1 MASLIHGYEYDI
13 FISYRQNDNK
23 HDRWVTDFVNNL
35 KGELEST
42 FKEEI
47 SVYYDEN
54 PHDGLLETH
63 DVAASLTEKLKCLVF
78 IPILSRTY
86 CDVRSFA
93 WKHEFEA
100 FVNMALQDRFGLKI
114 RLPNGNVVSR
124 VLPVRIH
131 SLDPSDSTLFSSV
144 TGGAIRGIDFIYM
157 ASGVNRP
164 LLPKEEKPQENL
176 NNTNY
181 RDQVNKLGNA
191 LNDMISAMVLSSGN
205 NNQVVN
211 EASSGSPPSVRR
223 RRAPF
228 VAGIVMLLAL
238 VSAIIFLPGVFKSK
252 KELEKSI
259 AVLPLR
265 YDSPADTN
273 QIHMNALMGNILT
286 HLQEIRDLSPRS
298 RTSSEKFRNTSKT
311 IPEIAGELRVN
322 YIVES
327 VGRISGNI
335 IHLNVTLY
343 RTDKRRETRLWGR
356 LYNKEIR
363 DAIDIFSLESQLTTD
378 IAEELE
384 AVITPAEKQRIEKAP
399 TSDLAAYEDYLVGQS
414 YLKRFFNQDLN
425 TAMKYF
431 EQAKDKDPG
440 YARAYVGISK
450 AWVMRALSSYTS
462 IQEATTMALTA
473 FNKALELDTAL
484 AEVYVCRSWI
494 QHFLL
499 YDSHGAEISCKKAL
513 SLNPNDPEA
522 RRSYANVLVTLG
534 RLKEATE
541 QIEIA
546 MNLDP
551 LGLDSKGP
559 YCVILFCSERY
570 EEALT
575 AFREFLK
582 INPENGPVLGNY
594 ALALHMAGEH
604 SEALKVW
611 ESFFTSFFKDNANMF
626 KNRDNQL
633 KYVEILNLQ
642 GDSLAANLKT
652 SYINPTEIAQI
663 YACAE
668 NKDRTLDMLEYA
680 FREHDPNLPYI
691 LRFPIFDFLSDEAR
705 FQILFKTL
713 NLPVKEIN

>member
-1 MASLIHGYEYDI
+1 MSSLIHGFEYDI

-42 FKEEI
+42 FKDEI
-47 SVYYDEN
+47 TVYYDEN

-63 DVAASLTEKLKCLVF
+63 DVDASLKEKLKCLVF

-100 FVNMALQDRFGLKI
+100 FVDMASKDRFGLKV
-114 RLPNGNVVSR
+114 RLPNGNIASR

-131 SLDPSDSTLFSSV
+131 DLDPSDSTLFSSV
-144 TGGAIRGIDFIYM
+144 TGGAIRSIDFNYLS
-157 ASGVNRP
+157 SGVNRP
-164 LLPKEEKPQENL
+164 LLPKEEKPHENL
-176 NNTNY
+176 NHANY
-181 RDQVNKLGNA
+181 RDQINKLGNA
-191 LNDMISAMVLSSGN
+191 LKDLISAMVLNSGN
-205 NNQVVN
+205 NDPVVN
-211 EASSGSPPSVRR
+211 ETKSLSLQTVRR
-223 RRAPF
+223 TPPLVIGLF
-228 VAGIVMLLAL
+228 MLLAL
-238 VSAIIFLPGVFKSK
+238 VSAIVFLPKIFKRD

-273 QIHMNALMGNILT
+273 QIHMNALMGNVLT

-322 YIVES
+322 YLVES
-327 VGRISGNI
+327 AGRKAGNI

-343 RTDKRRETRLWGR
+343 RADKKKEVRLWGN
-356 LYNKEIR
+356 LYKQEIR
-363 DAIDIFSLESQLTTD
+363 DAADIFRFESQLTTD
-378 IAEELE
+378 IARELKV
-384 AVITPAEKQRIEKAP
+384 VITPEEKQQIEKTP
-399 TSDLAAYEDYLVGQS
+399 TEVMEAYEDYLIGLG
-414 YLKRFFNQDLN
+414 YLKRYQNKDLSP
-425 TAMKYF
+425 AMKKF
-431 EQAKDKDPG
+431 EEAKDKDPG
-440 YARAYVGISK
+440 FALAYVGISK
-450 AWVMRALSSYTS
+450 AWVMRALSSHTS

-473 FNKALELDTAL
+473 FNRAYELDTAH

-494 QHFLL
+494 QHYLL
-499 YDSHGAEISCKKAL
+499 YDSRGAEISCKKAL

-570 EEALT
+570 EEAIT

-582 INPENGPVLGNY
+582 IDPENGPVLGNF
-594 ALALHMAGEH
+594 ALALHMTDNH

-611 ESFFTSFFKDNANMF
+611 ESLYSNYFVDNANMF

-642 GDSLAANLKT
+642 GDSLSANLKT

-668 NKDRTLDMLEYA
+668 NKGRTLDMLEYA

-691 LRFPIFDFLSDEAR
+691 LRFPIFEFLKDEDR
-705 FQILFKTL
+705 FQILFNTL
-713 NLPVKEIN
+713 NIPVNEIN